1 MKKFSLLS
9 LLIIVSMIL
18 AACGTA
24 APEAT
29 EAPVVEEP
37 AVEEPVAEGSCP
49 LAVEEGAVITFSG

>member
-29 EAPVVEEP
+29 QAPVVEEP
-37 AVEEPVAEGSCP
+37 VA
-49 LAVEEGAVITFSG
+49 